1 MREEK
6 LLVFEVETKSGSDYS
21 VYKYDNMCVLKSS
34 SKAFNGAD
42 FVVIN
47 NLYIDEKLNFNG
59 KVYFNAQF
67 ELYEKKYRIIPRNKL
82 KKVLTSNL
90 DSVQK
95 TTKIKELDL
104 KNKKEFNNLVDDKI
118 ISIDEKYLEEYD
130 LD

>member
-1 MREEK
+1 VREEK

-21 VYKYDNMCVLKSS
+21 VYKYDDMCVLKSS

>member
-21 VYKYDNMCVLKSS
+21 VYKYDDMCVLKSS